1 MTSFHSK
8 YHLFLQIQ
16 YKKNVESYH
25 KFISKPDSN
34 IQGKILDF
42 QDSSAFF
49 SMKLKQVKPEISN
62 YYAKMRARIEEPL

>member
-1 MTSFHSK
+1 MC
-8 YHLFLQIQ
+8 LFKFNIN
-16 YKKNVESYH
+16 KTVESH
-25 KFISKPDSN
+25 HEFISKQDSN

-49 SMKLKQVKPEISN
+49 FMKLKQVKPETSN